1 MKADW
6 LLKDKEKRKINFEF
20 LNTPDFLDEKTREI
34 DEDQLVSQIRSINPQ
49 MTVMVICYS
58 QYLELKSI
66 LEKHGLFAEM
76 RMNRDL
82 SIVSNGQ
89 ILTMNQIQKDFIH
102 AITKKENVE
111 KDVVVT
117 GPVGSGKTAR
127 LGSHQY

>member
-6 LLKDKEKRKINFEF
+6 LLKDKVKRKINFEF
-20 LNTPDFLDEKTREI
+20 LNTPDFLDEGTSRKI
-34 DEDQLVSQIRSINPQ
+34 DEDRLVNQIRSINPQ

-89 ILTMNQIQKDFIH
+89 IWQNAH
-102 AITKKENVE
+102 ARQEIKEII
-111 KDVVVT
+111 
-117 GPVGSGKTAR
+117 GK
-127 LGSHQY
+127 LGGHLPNGQR